1 LERKAEIRA
10 VLQNGDRDRNNQY
23 SVPPFPW
30 RIFLSLKLMLAGVIR
45 GAGAFTELLMLQHLE
60 NPRFYAMI
68 LTDAIVFVAAFVMAY
83 CLRFEFVLTNVYWNQ
98 IKEVLPFLL
107 ASKLVVFYFFKLY
120 KGMWRY
126 SSLSDFWRLAQAS
139 LVSMLFC
146 VAYVLY
152 VHSFSGFSR
161 AVFLLDALLTF
172 LFTGGF
178 RVAIRT
184 YYSARAIKKENH
196 DLAISLP
203 EGRSDPLKRILI
215 IGAGSSGEKILR
227 EILENPHL
235 RFHVIGFLDDD
246 PAKRGRAIHGVPV
259 LGCVEKLPELKE
271 RHKIEQVFISVPSA
285 TGIEMRRIVEI
296 CKKCDVSY
304 KTLPAIGQIMD
315 GKVSIK
321 ALRDVN
327 YEDLLRRPPVVLNTS
342 GILDYV
348 SGKVVL
354 VTGAGGSIG
363 SELCR
368 QLIRFSPE
376 RLILLDAGETNLYDI
391 QMELRHELKFDACYA
406 VLARV
411 QHRRIIDDVFKT
423 YRPHVVFHAAAY
435 KHVPMLERNPWEA
448 VFNNVMG
455 SRVVMEMAAKYEAD
469 RFVLV
474 STDKAVR
481 PTSVMGTSKR
491 LAELILQSMRG
502 GKTHFMAVRF
512 GNVLASSGSV
522 IPLFRRQIEHGGPVT
537 VTHPDVTRYF
547 MTIPEAAQL
556 ILQAGAI
563 GDGGEIFV
571 LEMGTAVKISDLA
584 IDLIRL
590 SGKEPGKD
598 VEIVYTGLRPGEK
611 LYEELII
618 CGEDITRTAHEK
630 IVALHYNG
638 HWNWNGLHSQ
648 ECFKKWIIPEIEGLY
663 RIAERHDAHEI
674 REKFKQ
680 LVPEYSPQ
688 DIECV
693 L

>member
-1 LERKAEIRA
+1 M
-10 VLQNGDRDRNNQY
+10 NTNNEY
-23 SVPPFPW
+23 SIPSFA
-30 RIFLSLKLMLAGVIR
+30 RGFFLSAKSILAGMMKRV
-45 GAGAFTELLMLQHLE
+45 GSFTELFMLQHLE

-68 LTDAIVFVAAFVMAY
+68 LTDAIVFITAFVMAY
-83 CLRFEFVLTNVYWNQ
+83 CLRFEFLLTKVHWNQ

-139 LVSMLFC
+139 FVSMLLC
-146 VAYVLY
+146 VAFVLY
-152 VHSFSGFSR
+152 SRSFIGFSR
-161 AVFLLDALLTF
+161 AVFLMDALLTF
-172 LFTGGF
+172 LFSGAF

-184 YYSARAIKKENH
+184 YYSARTYKRENH
-196 DLAISLP
+196 DISVSLP
-203 EGRSDPLKRILI
+203 EGRSDPSKRILI
-215 IGAGSSGEKILR
+215 IGAGDSGEKILR
-227 EILENPHL
+227 EIIENPHL
-235 RFHVIGFLDDD
+235 RFCVIGFLDDD

-259 LGCVEKLPELKE
+259 LGCVEKLPDVVE
-271 RHKIEQVFISVPSA
+271 RHRIEQVFISAPSA
-285 TGIEMRRIVEI
+285 TGAQMRRIVEV
-296 CKKCDVSY
+296 CKGCDVSY

-327 YEDLLRRPPVVLNTS
+327 YEDLLRRPPVVLNTTGIQDYLS
-342 GILDYV
+342 GR
-348 SGKVVL
+348 VVL

-368 QLIRFSPE
+368 QLIRFGPE
-376 RLILLDAGETNLYDI
+376 KLILLDAGETNLYDI
-391 QMELRHELKFDACYA
+391 QMELRHELNFDACRA

-411 QHRRIIDDVFKT
+411 QHQGIVDEVFKT
-423 YRPHVVFHAAAY
+423 YRPQVVFHAAAY

-455 SRVVMEMAAKYEAD
+455 SRVVMEMSAKYVAE

-491 LAELILQSMRG
+491 LAELVLQSMRG
-502 GKTHFMAVRF
+502 GKTRFMAVRF

-522 IPLFRRQIEHGGPVT
+522 IPLFRKQIEHGGPVT
-537 VTHPDVTRYF
+537 VTHPEVTRYF
-547 MTIPEAAQL
+547 MTIPEASQL

-584 IDLIRL
+584 MDLIRL

-598 VEIVYTGLRPGEK
+598 VEIVFTGLRPGEK

-618 CGEDITRTAHEK
+618 RGEDVAKTAHDK
-630 IVALHYNG
+630 IMALHYNG
-638 HWNWNGLHSQ
+638 HWNWNGMDSQ
-648 ECFKKWIIPEIEGLY
+648 DRFQKWLIPEINDLY
-663 RIAERHDAHEI
+663 RVAETHDACAIRRKLKELVHEY
-674 REKFKQ
+674 E
-680 LVPEYSPQ
+680 PQ
-688 DIECV
+688 DTECV
-693 L
+693 F